1 MQSTN
6 SSANATSVLLG
17 TAVAAA
23 LLCGQGMLLAIET
36 VTVLRPACQNKQQQT
51 VLVKRNSRT
60 CYCAGC
66 QPT

>member
-23 LLCGQGMLLAIET
+23 LLCGQPLRLAIEN
-36 VTVLRPACQNKQQQT
+36 A
-51 VLVKRNSRT
+51 
-60 CYCAGC
+60 Y
-66 QPT
+66 